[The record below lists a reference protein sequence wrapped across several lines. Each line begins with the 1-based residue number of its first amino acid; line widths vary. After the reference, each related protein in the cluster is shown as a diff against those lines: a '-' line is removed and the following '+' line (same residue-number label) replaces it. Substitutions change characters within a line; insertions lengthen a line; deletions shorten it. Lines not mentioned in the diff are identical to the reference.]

1 MSMKFAKILH
11 NAGAGDQSHSIEEI
25 EKQMETAGFV
35 CSSDSVKRV
44 KKKDEIALKESD
56 FIVLAGGDGT
66 VRKMAK
72 YLLKENL
79 PIGLLPM
86 GTANNIAKTLGLPN
100 DPKSIIGSWQEGQT
114 RSFDIGRVYGLG
126 KRRFFLE
133 GIGFGVFPLL
143 MKEMKSQN
151 KEHIKNP
158 EKKLRTAIELLHDIV
173 QTYKAKKCWVK
184 IDGIE
189 YTGKFLLAEVM
200 NTRSIG
206 PNLNLAPMADP
217 GDGYF
222 EVVLISEEKRND
234 FLKYL
239 ENKADD
245 NERITFFHTIS
256 ANKVELEWEGRTMHI
271 DDELVRV
278 DKPEKIEV
286 VLQHDA
292 LRFLI
297 PA

>member
-1 MSMKFAKILH
+1 MKFAKLLH

-25 EKQMETAGFV
+25 EKQIQTAGFV
-35 CSSDSVKRV
+35 CSSDSVKKAR
-44 KKKDEIALKESD
+44 KEDIDSRQSD

-72 YLLKENL
+72 HLLKERL

-86 GTANNIAKTLGLPN
+86 GTANNIAKTLGPPQ
-100 DPKSIIGSWQEGQT
+100 DPKSIIESWEEGRT

-133 GIGFGVFPLL
+133 GVGYGVFPLL
-143 MKEMKSQN
+143 MKEMKRQN
-151 KEHIKNP
+151 KEAIKNP
-158 EKKLRTAIELLHDIV
+158 EKKLRTALELLHDIV
-173 QTYKAKKCWVK
+173 QTYKAKKCTVK

-189 YTGKFLLAEVM
+189 YSGKFLLAEIM

-206 PNLNLAPMADP
+206 PNLNLAPMGDP
-217 GDGYF
+217 GDGLF

-239 ENKADD
+239 ENKVDD
-245 NERITFFHTIS
+245 KERITFFHTIS
-256 ANKVELEWEGRTMHI
+256 ANKMEIKWDGKTMHI
-271 DDELVRV
+271 DDELVKLSRS
-278 DKPEKIEV
+278 EKIEI

-297 PA
+297 PK

>member
-1 MSMKFAKILH
+1 MKFAKLLH

-25 EKQMETAGFV
+25 EKQIETAGFV
-35 CSSDSVKRV
+35 CSSDSVKTV
-44 KKKDEIALKESD
+44 KKEDIDSKTSD

-72 YLLKENL
+72 HLLKEKL

-86 GTANNIAKTLGLPN
+86 GTANNIAKTLGLEQ
-100 DPKSIIGSWQEGQT
+100 DPKAIIESWREGHT
-114 RSFDIGRVYGLG
+114 RSFDIGKVYGLG

-133 GIGFGVFPLL
+133 GVGYGVFPLL
-143 MKEMKSQN
+143 MREMKKQN

-173 QTYKAKKCWVK
+173 QTYEAKTCELK

-189 YTGKFLLAEVM
+189 YSGKFLLAEVM
-200 NTRSIG
+200 NTKSIG

-217 GDGYF
+217 GDGFF
-222 EVVLISEEKRND
+222 EVVLIAEEKRND

-239 ENKADD
+239 EAKVDD
-245 NERITFFHTIS
+245 KERLTFFHTIC
-256 ANKVELEWEGRTMHI
+256 ANRIEMQWKGKTMHI
-271 DDELVRV
+271 DDELIRL
-278 DKPEKIEV
+278 DRPEKLEI

-297 PA
+297 PS